1 MGFWIFMLVMD
12 LLTPLTMMGFGYYF
26 VKSAPKNINFIFGY
40 RTEMSM
46 KNKDTWKFAHK
57 YCGRLWKRCGL
68 TLLLLSVGMMLW
80 VVQKDI
86 DTVGKMGSVI
96 CVIQMVVLIGTIFPT
111 EIALK
116 KNFDKDGNRY
126 QK

>member
-57 YCGRLWKRCGL
+57 YCGTLWKRCGL

>member
-1 MGFWIFMLVMD
+1 
-12 LLTPLTMMGFGYYF
+12 
-26 VKSAPKNINFIFGY
+26 
-40 RTEMSM
+40 MSM

-57 YCGRLWKRCGL
+57 YCGRLWKRFGL
-68 TLLLLSVGMMLW
+68 ILLLLSVIMMLW

-116 KNFDKDGNRY
+116 RNFDKDGNRY

>member
-1 MGFWIFMLVMD
+1 
-12 LLTPLTMMGFGYYF
+12 MMSFGYYF

-57 YCGRLWKRCGL
+57 YCGTLWKRCGL

-86 DTVGKMGSVI
+86 DTVGKMGGII